1 MRDSPHR
8 RAALRAIAAVGNQV
22 PFERTNSIG
31 VARFDPQLPLSLG
44 ELMAKAD
51 QDMYKH
57 KSRRDCANSSQKH

>member
-31 VARFDPQLPLSLG
+31 VARFLAMNPGIQSG
-44 ELMAKAD
+44 N
-51 QDMYKH
+51 
-57 KSRRDCANSSQKH
+57 R